1 MLETIYSQKEL
12 ECFLKKENKIS
23 NYIKFTDSFGDINYI
38 NTIKKGDKTY
48 YSLCEGYLSYNES
61 KSLNAEEISRLKNI
75 DFLIEPFNDGVL
87 YEIDTYPIQNT
98 DILYPIMN
106 VELLSEKEL
115 LMEMVNVEN
124 NSVLNM
130 ILKEA

>member
-98 DILYPIMN
+98 DILYPIMS

-115 LMEMVNVEN
+115 LMEMVDVEN

>member
-1 MLETIYSQKEL
+1 MLEMIYSQKEL

-115 LMEMVNVEN
+115 LMEMVDVEN

>member
-1 MLETIYSQKEL
+1 MLEAIYSQKEL

-115 LMEMVNVEN
+115 LMEMVDVEN

>member
-115 LMEMVNVEN
+115 LMEMVDVEN